1 MAGAEVAAP
10 SDSPSEA
17 VVDVHETACCV
28 VGGGPGGLML
38 ALLLARRGVHV
49 TLLEAHHDFD
59 RQFRGDTLHPA
70 ILEILDQIG
79 LADKLHRL
87 PHVKVYSPTIQAEDG
102 PFVPI
107 DFRRLRTRFPYILLM
122 PQERFLDFLAAEARQ
137 LPYFHLV
144 MGANVQRL
152 VEEGGV
158 VRGARYR
165 GADGWHEVRAP
176 LTVGADGRFSR
187 VRHLAGMKPVT
198 LSAPLEL
205 LWFRLPRLEGDAER
219 LDSPAAALATR
230 PFAILNG
237 EVSSSPGVVQT
248 VGVVHWGGGH
258 GLLLF
263 NRADHWQVGF
273 FLRPGEYAELRAA
286 GLEAFRRTVLA
297 LEPRIGPH
305 LGSLTDWH
313 QLSPLTVAFTRCRR
327 WHKPGLL
334 LIGDAAH
341 TMTPAAGAGIK
352 YAIEDAVAAAN
363 LLAEPLRCGRVR
375 RQDLAGV
382 QRRREWPTRLMQWG
396 GAQAQQFGLRL
407 FQRDVGRGR
416 TYLRLPRWVRLLFR
430 VPLLSRLPARF
441 GAFGLWKVR
450 VKG

>member
-1 MAGAEVAAP
+1 VAGAEATSAGT
-10 SDSPSEA
+10 SEA

-38 ALLLARRGVHV
+38 ALLLARQGVHV

-79 LADKLHRL
+79 LADKLHQL
-87 PHVKVYSPTIQAEDG
+87 PHVKVYSPIILAEDG
-102 PFVPI
+102 PFTPI
-107 DFRRLRTRFPYILLM
+107 DFRRLRTRFPYIFLV
-122 PQERFLDFLAAEARQ
+122 PQERFLDFLAAQARK
-137 LPYFHLV
+137 LPHSRLV
-144 MGANVQRL
+144 MGANVERL

-165 GADGWHEVRAP
+165 VPDGWHEVRAP

-187 VRHLAGMKPVT
+187 VRHLAGIKPTT
-198 LSAPLEL
+198 LSAPIEL
-205 LWFRLPRLEGDAER
+205 LWFRLPRLAGDEER
-219 LDSPAAALATR
+219 FDSPAATLATR
-230 PFAILNG
+230 PFAMLNG
-237 EVSSSPGVVQT
+237 EVSSRPGVIQA

-258 GLLLF
+258 ALLVF
-263 NRADHWQVGF
+263 NRGDHWQVGF
-273 FLRPGEYAELRAA
+273 FLRPGEYPELRAA
-286 GLEAFRRTVLA
+286 GLAAFRGTVLA
-297 LEPRIGPH
+297 LEPRLGPH
-305 LGSLTDWH
+305 LEALTDWH
-313 QLSPLTVAFTRCRR
+313 QLSPLSVAFNRCRR

-352 YAIEDAVAAAN
+352 YAVEDAVAAAN
-363 LLAEPLRCGRVR
+363 RLAEPLRAGRVR
-375 RQDLAGV
+375 RQDLEAV

-396 GAQAQQFGLRL
+396 GGLGQRFGLRF
-407 FQRDVGRGR
+407 FQRDASRER
-416 TYLRLPRWVRLLFR
+416 IHLRLPRWVRLLFR